1 MECSWQWKTD
11 SSPLKET
18 WCDLTIYCSKQNK
31 LTKKTKTTDAPRKTH
46 SAWSN
51 KNSVLKG
58 DLIFA
63 DEEGVPRGHPQDLT
77 LVLLGYFLWWCM
89 GIPKLELLSI
99 LHLISSFSNPY
110 TWKLPSY
117 KTKHNSISNISVSIT
132 YNQPFLLQVSTQ
144 NHHIYSIY
152 YCSNFPESSIIKR
165 TQKESDREANTN
177 SGKNLSKQNSSQ
189 RSIF

>member
-1 MECSWQWKTD
+1 VFLPNEKQGKSL
-11 SSPLKET
+11 SLKT
-18 WCDLTIYCSKQNK
+18 WCDTNIYCSKQNK
-31 LTKKTKTTDAPRKTH
+31 TKLKAKSKDALRKTH

-51 KNSVLKG
+51 KYIVSWKVTWFLPMKKG
-58 DLIFA
+58 C
-63 DEEGVPRGHPQDLT
+63 
-77 LVLLGYFLWWCM
+77 LG

-117 KTKHNSISNISVSIT
+117 KTQHNSISNVSINIIM
-132 YNQPFLLQVSTQ
+132 NQPFLVQISTQ

-152 YCSNFPESSIIKR
+152 YCRNFPKSSMIKI

-177 SGKNLSKQNSSQ
+177 SGRNLSKQNSWQ
-189 RSIF
+189 RSNF